1 MDKQNKLS
9 HADIAFKV
17 LIDNLD
23 EGSMHYIDIVEEAIS
38 KGYLTTYGKTPERSL
53 NRAINQDIKKN
64 KRFRSLNGG
73 YFELDSTVL
82 TEEKYLPITNKKIEK
97 VAFTK
102 YEEKKEIKIPSFE
115 KLSKSG
121 SKKRTRTTNTHNS
134 FQNQIATT
142 LKSELGFTFKG
153 VKEPKVD
160 LFWSKKNLNGI
171 IEVKTLIPE
180 TNEKEQLRK
189 AIGQI
194 LQYRFIFEKT
204 IKIDSAVIAVTNDVE
219 DKDWY
224 EICSLANLKLVSP
237 ENFSEY
243 FNELIL

>member
-1 MDKQNKLS
+1 M
-9 HADIAFKV
+9 
-17 LIDNLD
+17 
-23 EGSMHYIDIVEEAIS
+23 
-38 KGYLTTYGKTPERSL
+38 
-53 NRAINQDIKKN
+53 
-64 KRFRSLNGG
+64 
-73 YFELDSTVL
+73 
-82 TEEKYLPITNKKIEK
+82 
-97 VAFTK
+97 
-102 YEEKKEIKIPSFE
+102 
-115 KLSKSG
+115 
-121 SKKRTRTTNTHNS
+121 
-134 FQNQIATT
+134 
-142 LKSELGFTFKG
+142 KSELGFTFKG
-153 VKEPKVD
+153 VKEAKVD

-243 FNELIL
+243 FNKLI

>member
-97 VAFTK
+97 VVFTK

-134 FQNQIATT
+134 FQNQT
-142 LKSELGFTFKG
+142 
-153 VKEPKVD
+153 
-160 LFWSKKNLNGI
+160 
-171 IEVKTLIPE
+171 IPM
-180 TNEKEQLRK
+180 
-189 AIGQI
+189 
-194 LQYRFIFEKT
+194 
-204 IKIDSAVIAVTNDVE
+204 
-219 DKDWY
+219 
-224 EICSLANLKLVSP
+224 
-237 ENFSEY
+237 
-243 FNELIL
+243 

>member
-1 MDKQNKLS
+1 M
-9 HADIAFKV
+9 
-17 LIDNLD
+17 
-23 EGSMHYIDIVEEAIS
+23 
-38 KGYLTTYGKTPERSL
+38 
-53 NRAINQDIKKN
+53 
-64 KRFRSLNGG
+64 
-73 YFELDSTVL
+73 
-82 TEEKYLPITNKKIEK
+82 
-97 VAFTK
+97 FTK

-180 TNEKEQLRK
+180 TNEKEDGYFKKGTFYTSQKDFKKILSSRTNISFEKIKIIKGFYSESLTKELLRK
-189 AIGQI
+189 LPKAGIVH
-194 LQYRFIFEKT
+194 
-204 IKIDSAVIAVTNDVE
+204 IDVDLYSSTKEVLDFRPLN
-219 DKDWY
+219 
-224 EICSLANLKLVSP
+224 
-237 ENFSEY
+237 
-243 FNELIL
+243 